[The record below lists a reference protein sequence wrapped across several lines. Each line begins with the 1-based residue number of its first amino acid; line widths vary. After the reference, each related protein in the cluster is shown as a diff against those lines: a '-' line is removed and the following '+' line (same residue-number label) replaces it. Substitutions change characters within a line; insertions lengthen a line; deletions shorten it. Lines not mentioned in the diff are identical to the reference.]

1 MNIIY
6 GLKDP
11 RNDVYQYI
19 GKSTVGNKRALQHL
33 KKSHSSKVNEWVA
46 LLESKFVYPIV
57 DIIEKVEDIDNL
69 SEREKHWINYYKDI
83 NPDLLNIQLIEKKP
97 VNRKKDKD
105 EGEYQFML
113 KILFK
118 IPDILKKE
126 RKYRKLTQDEM
137 AKEMNV
143 SRSTLS
149 LCENSANVTFKTIQK
164 YFLTLKGID
173 ILTKNS
179 DAQRVTS
186 KNRVKKD

>member
-46 LLESKFVYPIV
+46 LLESKWLYPIV
-57 DIIEKVEDIDNL
+57 DILEEVEDVDELN
-69 SEREKHWINYYKDI
+69 EREKHWINYYKDI
-83 NPDLLNIQLIEKKP
+83 NPDLLNIQSIDKKP
-97 VNRKKDKD
+97 VNLRKEED
-105 EGEYQFML
+105 EAEYQFML

-179 DAQRVTS
+179 DAQRVRS
-186 KNRVKKD
+186 VK